1 MRLIQLAATI
11 AAAMLAV
18 SACSSQADTGSA
30 ATTPTPPP
38 VTTVPGIPG
47 ISSTPGI
54 PGNAPTLDADLRYAV
69 QSYSDAYLTGD
80 VETAY
85 GYLSPRCQT
94 VFGHDGFATDVQ
106 TAATTYGAPLAF
118 QVYKASEVGDAA
130 YVTYTYETA
139 PEINENGQLWSRLD
153 GSWLFDAC

>member
-1 MRLIQLAATI
+1 MRRIQLAATL
-11 AAAMLAV
+11 AAILAV
-18 SACSSQADTGSA
+18 SACSSQAGAEST

-54 PGNAPTLDADLRYAV
+54 PGNGPTADADLRYAV

-80 VETAY
+80 VDTAY
-85 GYLSPRCQT
+85 GYLSPRCQAI
-94 VFGHDGFATDVQ
+94 VDHDGFATDVQ
-106 TAATTYGAPLAF
+106 TAANTYGDPLPF

-130 YVTYTYETA
+130 YVTYTYKTA
-139 PEINENGQLWSRLD
+139 PEINERGQLWSRLD
-153 GSWLFDAC
+153 GSWHFDAC